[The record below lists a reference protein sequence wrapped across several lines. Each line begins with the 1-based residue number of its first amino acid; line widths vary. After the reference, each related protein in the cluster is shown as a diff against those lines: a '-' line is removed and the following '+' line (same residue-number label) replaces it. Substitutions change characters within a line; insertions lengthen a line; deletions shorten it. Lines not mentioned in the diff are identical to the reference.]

1 MQVTE
6 TLNEGLKRELRVVVP
21 AAVLAEQLSERLAEM
36 GARAQIRGFR
46 RGKVPVSHLR
56 RLYGRSMMADVIQ
69 KQVENSSRDVLAE
82 RKIKPAYPPDIAL
95 PEEEAEVTGIIDGK
109 SDLAFTMSFEVVPPV
124 EVADF
129 AALELTRHTV
139 PVDDKEVDETL
150 RRLMADQRTYAEKD
164 GAAATGD
171 RVTIS
176 FVGRIDGEPFEGGSA
191 EHVPLVLGSA
201 QFIPG
206 FEERLLDA
214 KAGDEVN
221 VEVTF
226 PEEYSVAALRGKP
239 AVFEVKVEKVESGS
253 DLPEEQLAERLGLE
267 NIDKVRAAIRD
278 RITDDLANMTR
289 AKLKR
294 DMLDALDK
302 QYSFD
307 LPGKLVDA
315 EFEQIWTALDR
326 EMKRNNQSFAAEGT
340 TEEEAREEY
349 RKIAE
354 RRVRLGLVLGTIGEQ
369 AGITVTDEEIE
380 RALVVRARQFPG
392 QERKVYE
399 FYKKNPSAII
409 EIRGPLFEQKV
420 IDHIAGH
427 AKVTD
432 VTASRAELAK
442 LIQDDEDFEDQL
454 HDHDHDHDHHHGHD
468 HDHHG
473 HDHDHD
479 HDHHGHEHDD
489 HGHDHSGGGKSS

>member
-6 TLNEGLKRELRVVVP
+6 TLNEGLKREFRVVVP
-21 AAVLAEQLSERLAEM
+21 AAVLAQQLTERLTEM
-36 GARAQIRGFR
+36 GSRAQIRGFR

-69 KQVENSSRDVLAE
+69 KQVENSSRDALAE
-82 RKIKPAYPPDIAL
+82 RNIKPAYPPDIAL
-95 PEEEAEVTGIIDGK
+95 PDEEAEVTGIIDGK

-124 EVADF
+124 EIADF
-129 AALELTRHTV
+129 SALELTRHTV
-139 PVDDKEVDETL
+139 PVEDKDVEESL
-150 RRLMADQRTYAEKD
+150 GRLMAQQRTFTEKD
-164 GAAATGD
+164 GAAETGE

-176 FVGRIDGEPFEGGSA
+176 FVGRVDGEAFEGGSA
-191 EHVPLVLGSA
+191 EHVPLDLGSG

-206 FEERLLDA
+206 FEEKLVGT
-214 KAGDEVN
+214 KAGDEVK

-226 PEEYSVAALRGKP
+226 PEDYSVVALRGKP
-239 AVFEVKVEKVESGS
+239 AEFEVKVEKVESGS
-253 DLPEEQLAERLGLE
+253 DLPEDQLAERLGLE
-267 NIDKVRAAIRD
+267 SIDKVRAVIRD
-278 RITDDLANMTR
+278 RIAEDLGNMTR

-302 QYSFD
+302 QYSFE
-307 LPGKLVDA
+307 LPSKLVDA
-315 EFEQIWTALDR
+315 EFNQIWSALDR
-326 EMKRNNQSFAAEGT
+326 EMKRSNQTFAAEGT

-354 RRVRLGLVLGTIGEQ
+354 RRVRLGLVLGTIGER
-369 AGITVTDEEIE
+369 AGVTISDEEIE
-380 RALVVRARQFPG
+380 RALIIRARQFPG

-399 FYKKNPSAII
+399 FYKKNPSAIL

-420 IDHIAGH
+420 IDHIAGL

-432 VTASRAELAK
+432 VTTTRDELAK
-442 LIQDDEDFEDQL
+442 LIQEDEDFEDQL
-454 HDHDHDHDHHHGHD
+454 HDHDHDHDHHHH
-468 HDHHG
+468 

-479 HDHHGHEHDD
+479 HDHDHEHD
-489 HGHDHSGGGKSS
+489 HGSAERSS

>member
-21 AAVLAEQLSERLAEM
+21 AAILAQQLTDRLTEM
-36 GARAQIRGFR
+36 GSRAQIRGFR

-69 KQVENSSRDVLAE
+69 KQVEDSSRDVLAE
-82 RKIKPAYPPDIAL
+82 RNIKPAYPPDIAL

-124 EVADF
+124 EIADF
-129 AALELTRHTV
+129 SGLELTRHTV
-139 PVDDKEVDETL
+139 PIEDKDVEDAL
-150 RRLMADQRTYAEKD
+150 GRLAAQQRTYSEKD
-164 GAAATGD
+164 GAAETGD

-176 FVGRIDGEPFEGGSA
+176 FVGRVDGEAFEGGSA
-191 EHVPLVLGSA
+191 EHVPLVLGSG

-206 FEERLLDA
+206 FEEKLA
-214 KAGDEVN
+214 GGKAGDDVK

-239 AVFEVKVEKVESGS
+239 AEFEVKVEKVESGS
-253 DLPEEQLAERLGLE
+253 DLPEDQLAERLGLE
-267 NIDKVRAAIRD
+267 SIDKVRSVIRD
-278 RITDDLANMTR
+278 RIAEDLANMTR

-302 QYSFD
+302 QYSFE
-307 LPGKLVDA
+307 LPSKLVDA
-315 EFEQIWTALDR
+315 EFNQIWSTLDR
-326 EMKRNNQSFAAEGT
+326 EMKRNNQTFAAEGT

-369 AGITVTDEEIE
+369 AGVTVSDEEIE
-380 RALVVRARQFPG
+380 RALVGRARQFPG

-399 FYKKNPSAII
+399 FYKKNPSAIM

-420 IDHIAGH
+420 IDHIAGL

-432 VTASRAELAK
+432 MTTTREELAK

-454 HDHDHDHDHHHGHD
+454 HDHDHDHHH
-468 HDHHG
+468 

-479 HDHHGHEHDD
+479 HDHH
-489 HGHDHSGGGKSS
+489 HDHDHDHEGEGRSS